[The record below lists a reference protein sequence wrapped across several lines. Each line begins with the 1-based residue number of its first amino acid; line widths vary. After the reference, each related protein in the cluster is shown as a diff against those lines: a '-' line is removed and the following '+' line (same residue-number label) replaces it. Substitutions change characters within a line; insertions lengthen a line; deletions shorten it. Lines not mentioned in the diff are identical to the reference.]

1 MIIQGRERNTAG
13 VVTLCR
19 KEGKGLMHEQRG
31 AQTDLLCDS
40 RMGGRTAWYRC
51 WLARSGGSGGLW
63 IFSSHC
69 FGFAEI

>member
-19 KEGKGLMHEQRG
+19 KEGKVLMHEQRG

-51 WLARSGGSGGLW
+51 WLAR
-63 IFSSHC
+63 
-69 FGFAEI
+69 